1 MPVYQFTATDQNGD
15 PQQGTFEAPNEEQ
28 AYAQLAQYG
37 LTVSKV
43 LPIQEPPL
51 TASPAPAS
59 PVEPEAEESVKKS
72 KKKVKAE
79 KAPKPAKSKKK
90 KKKGGILAIELGG
103 GPNSEDISI
112 FTRQMSRG
120 ILAIELG
127 GGPNSEDISIF
138 TRQMSTLVHA
148 GLPLLR
154 SLEVMIK
161 QQDKKPKFK
170 AMLEDIS
177 EKVSSGGN
185 LSDGLAGYPKV
196 FDNLYV
202 NMVKAGEAGGV
213 LELVLDRLAQFQEKN
228 IRTIKKV
235 KSAMIYPSVIM
246 FVAVGIVTLLMMVVV
261 PQFQTIFEQMLRG
274 APLPGPTQIVI
285 GISELFSTHPILVL
299 GGMGGTVGGL
309 FLFKKTKPGA
319 KVFDWLGLNVPAVKD
334 VVGKSN
340 ISRIT
345 RTFGTLLS
353 SGVPILQAI
362 QITRDTLSNGLFI
375 NAMSKVHDSVRDGE
389 AMAVQMERETVFPSM
404 VTSMVE
410 IGEETGELPAMLN
423 RIADNY
429 DEDVDNAVAGM
440 TSLIEPVM
448 IVFLAVAVGFI
459 VIALFLPI
467 VAIIETIG
475 K

>member
-1 MPVYQFTATDQNGD
+1 MPIFQYVATDQTGA
-15 PQQGTFEAPNEEQ
+15 QTQGSYEAANEEQ
-28 AYAQLAQYG
+28 ALAQLAQYG
-37 LTVSKV
+37 LTVTQLVPTQSAPEV
-43 LPIQEPPL
+43 P
-51 TASPAPAS
+51 SPAQ
-59 PVEPEAEESVKKS
+59 PEKKQ
-72 KKKVKAE
+72 KKKKE
-79 KAPKPAKSKKK
+79 KAPKPSKAAKKK
-90 KKKGGILAIELGG
+90 KKKGGLLAIEIGG
-103 GPNSEDISI
+103 GP
-112 FTRQMSRG
+112 T
-120 ILAIELG
+120 
-127 GGPNSEDISIF
+127 SEDISIF

-161 QQDKKPKFK
+161 QQEKKPKFK
-170 AMLEDIS
+170 AMLEAIS

-185 LSDGLAGYPKV
+185 LSDGLAMYPKT

-202 NMVKAGEAGGV
+202 NMVRAGEAGGV
-213 LELVLDRLAQFQEKN
+213 LELVLDRLAQFQEKS

-285 GISELFSTHPILVL
+285 GISELFSTYPLLVL

-309 FLFKKTKPGA
+309 LLFKKTKIGA
-319 KVFDWLGLNVPAVKD
+319 KTFDWLGLNVPAVRD

-345 RTFGTLLS
+345 RTFGTLMS
-353 SGVPILQAI
+353 SGVPILQAL
-362 QITRDTLSNGLFI
+362 QITRDTLSNSFFMK
-375 NAMSKVHDSVRDGE
+375 AMSNVHDSVRDGE
-389 AMAVQMERETVFPSM
+389 AMAVQMGRETVFPTM

-410 IGEETGELPAMLN
+410 IGEETGELPDMLT

>member
-1 MPVYQFTATDQNGD
+1 MPIFQYVATDQTGA
-15 PQQGTFEAPNEEQ
+15 QTQGSYEAANEEQ
-28 AYAQLAQYG
+28 ALAQLAQYG
-37 LTVSKV
+37 LTVTQLVPNQSAPEV
-43 LPIQEPPL
+43 P
-51 TASPAPAS
+51 SPAQ
-59 PVEPEAEESVKKS
+59 PEKKQ
-72 KKKVKAE
+72 KKKKE
-79 KAPKPAKSKKK
+79 KAPKPPKAAKKK
-90 KKKGGILAIELGG
+90 KKKGGLLAIEIGG
-103 GPNSEDISI
+103 GP
-112 FTRQMSRG
+112 T
-120 ILAIELG
+120 
-127 GGPNSEDISIF
+127 SEDISIF

-161 QQDKKPKFK
+161 QQEKKPKFK
-170 AMLEDIS
+170 AMLEAIS

-185 LSDGLAGYPKV
+185 LSDGLAMYPKT

-202 NMVKAGEAGGV
+202 NMVRAGEAGGV
-213 LELVLDRLAQFQEKN
+213 LELVLDRLAQFQEKS

-285 GISELFSTHPILVL
+285 GISELFSTHPLLVL

-309 FLFKKTKPGA
+309 LLFKKTKIGA
-319 KVFDWLGLNVPAVKD
+319 KTFDWLGLNVPAIRD

-345 RTFGTLLS
+345 RTFGTLMS
-353 SGVPILQAI
+353 SGVPILQAL
-362 QITRDTLSNGLFI
+362 QITRDTLSNTFFMK
-375 NAMSKVHDSVRDGE
+375 AMSNVHDSVRDGE
-389 AMAVQMERETVFPSM
+389 AMAVQMGRETVFPTM

-410 IGEETGELPAMLN
+410 IGEETGELPDMLT

>member
-1 MPVYQFTATDQNGD
+1 MPIYQFTGTDQTGA
-15 PQQGTFEAPNEEQ
+15 PSQGTFEAPNEEQ
-28 AYAQLAQYG
+28 ALAQLAQYG
-37 LTVSKV
+37 LSVSQV
-43 LPIQEPPL
+43 IPIDNPTP
-51 TASPAPAS
+51 TPSSASEPAPVQEQPSAAK
-59 PVEPEAEESVKKS
+59 PEKTKKRS
-72 KKKVKAE
+72 KAE
-79 KAPKPAKSKKK
+79 KEGKTAKPKKK
-90 KKKGGILAIELGG
+90 KSGLLALEIGG
-103 GPNSEDISI
+103 GP
-112 FTRQMSRG
+112 TT
-120 ILAIELG
+120 
-127 GGPNSEDISIF
+127 EDISIF

-154 SLEVMIK
+154 SMEVMIK
-161 QQDKKPKFK
+161 QQEKKPKFK
-170 AMLEDIS
+170 AILQDIS

-185 LSDGLAGYPKV
+185 LSDGLAGYPKI

-285 GISELFSTHPILVL
+285 NISELFSTHPVLVL
-299 GGMGGTVGGL
+299 GGMIGTVGGL
-309 FLFKKTKPGA
+309 ILFKKTKPGA

-353 SGVPILQAI
+353 SGVPILQAL
-362 QITRDTLSNGLFI
+362 QITRDTLSNGLFVK
-375 NAMSKVHDSVRDGE
+375 AMANVHDSVRDGE
-389 AMAVQMERETVFPSM
+389 AMAVQMEREPVFPTM

-410 IGEETGELPAMLN
+410 IGEETGELPDMLT

>member
-1 MPVYQFTATDQNGD
+1 MPNFQYIATDQTGA
-15 PQQGTFEAPNEEQ
+15 QTQGTFEAANEQQ
-28 AYAQLAQYG
+28 AYEQLAQYG
-37 LTVSKV
+37 LNVSQVIPLDPPETVSPK
-43 LPIQEPPL
+43 END
-51 TASPAPAS
+51 TKGK
-59 PVEPEAEESVKKS
+59 EKTKS
-72 KKKVKAE
+72 GR
-79 KAPKPAKSKKK
+79 KK
-90 KKKGGILAIELGG
+90 KKKGLLAIELGG
-103 GPNSEDISI
+103 GPSNEDISV
-112 FTRQMSRG
+112 
-120 ILAIELG
+120 
-127 GGPNSEDISIF
+127 F
-138 TRQMSTLVHA
+138 TRQMSTLVQA

-161 QQDKKPKFK
+161 QQEKKPKFK
-170 AMLEDIS
+170 EMLSSIS

-185 LSDGLAGYPKV
+185 LSDGLAMYPKT

-202 NMVKAGEAGGV
+202 NMVRAGEAGGV
-213 LELVLDRLAQFQEKN
+213 LDLVLDRLAQFQEKS
-228 IRTIKKV
+228 IRTIQKV

-246 FVAVGIVTLLMMVVV
+246 FVAIAIVTLLMMVVV

-285 GISELFSTHPILVL
+285 GISDLFSSSPILVL
-299 GGMGGTVGGL
+299 GGMAGTIIGIY
-309 FLFKKTKPGA
+309 LFKKTKPGA
-319 KVFDWLGLNVPAVKD
+319 KTFDWLALNVPAVKE
-334 VVGKSN
+334 VAGKSN

-353 SGVPILQAI
+353 SGVPILQAL
-362 QITRDTLSNGLFI
+362 QITRDTLSNTFFVK
-375 NAMSKVHDSVRDGE
+375 AMSKVHDSVRDGE
-389 AMAVQMERETVFPSM
+389 AMAVQMERESVFPSM

-410 IGEETGELPAMLN
+410 IGEETGELPDMLT

-429 DEDVDNAVAGM
+429 DEDVDNAVAGV

-448 IVFLAVAVGFI
+448 IVFLAVVVGFI

>member
-1 MPVYQFTATDQNGD
+1 MPIFQYTATDQTGA
-15 PQQGTFEAPNEEQ
+15 QSQGTFEAADERQ
-28 AYAQLAQYG
+28 AYDQLAQYG
-37 LTVSKV
+37 LSASQIVPLEPVAAEPKV
-43 LPIQEPPL
+43 AAIPAVTPPIQPDSSSAK
-51 TASPAPAS
+51 T
-59 PVEPEAEESVKKS
+59 S
-72 KKKVKAE
+72 KAKGKVTKT
-79 KAPKPAKSKKK
+79 KPTKGKKK
-90 KKKGGILAIELGG
+90 KKKKSLLALEIGG
-103 GPNSEDISI
+103 GP
-112 FTRQMSRG
+112 T
-120 ILAIELG
+120 
-127 GGPNSEDISIF
+127 SEDISIF

-161 QQDKKPKFK
+161 QQEKKPKFK
-170 AMLEDIS
+170 KILEEIS

-185 LSDGLAGYPKV
+185 LSDGLAMYPKV

-213 LELVLDRLAQFQEKN
+213 LELVLDRLAQFQEKS

-285 GISELFSTHPILVL
+285 NISELFSGQPILVL
-299 GGMGGTVGGL
+299 GGMGGTVAGL
-309 FLFKKTKPGA
+309 LLFKKTKIGA

-353 SGVPILQAI
+353 SGVPILQAL
-362 QITRDTLSNGLFI
+362 QITRDTLSNGFFI
-375 NAMSKVHDSVRDGE
+375 RAMGNVHDSVRDGE
-389 AMAVQMERETVFPSM
+389 AMAVQMEREPVFPSM

-410 IGEETGELPAMLN
+410 IGEETGELPNMLN